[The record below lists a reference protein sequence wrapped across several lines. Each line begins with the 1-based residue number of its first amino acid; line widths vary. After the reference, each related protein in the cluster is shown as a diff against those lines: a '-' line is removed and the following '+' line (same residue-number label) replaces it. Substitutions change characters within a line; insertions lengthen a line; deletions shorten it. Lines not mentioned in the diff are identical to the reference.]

1 MRQALLVL
9 ALMLMS
15 SVASAGDVPQSFTLD
30 GRLFS
35 NPEGTTPLTD
45 ASLGMRI
52 QILDEDK
59 TCVLYEEKQTLS
71 TLASQGYFTV
81 QVGSL
86 PGSTKRTVLGDS
98 GRTMS
103 EVFSN
108 LMPIS
113 GKAVVDGIPCVV
125 PAVAAKRRYVRLII
139 SPSYMGGVERT
150 LSPDLTIDSVPNA
163 VVAERA
169 ESLQGVRSD
178 QLLKVNQAGGNVL
191 TQQNLESLFTSTA
204 RFNAVTALADG
215 TSAMYMRSNSTTGAQ
230 LPRITGAP
238 ATTPPQGAIWFDQAD
253 ERIKFQTNGGPVTL
267 TTGGSAISALTGDV
281 SASGN
286 GTVTATVN
294 SVGGSTAANVHTATE
309 LANNSTDLNTAS
321 TIVRRNAGGS
331 FAASFVLLNESR
343 LKDSGANYV
352 SLRSPATVTSY
363 AITFPAAVGGV
374 GQTLVTSDSAGTMTW
389 VTPLSA
395 PASTPGR
402 VPKFATASTLADSLI
417 SDDGNQIVVAG
428 NVVSTPNVATGDTV
442 DLRTSNTHVLSSIG
456 GDTIR
461 LQYPT
466 HGGLYNIVVAD
477 TAPRT
482 YTFDGCTTSYYKP
495 ARGPTTVDTHTVY
508 GVLFVSAGGGNWNCY
523 ITWSTGF
530 AQVP

>member
-1 MRQALLVL
+1 MRQAFLIL
-9 ALMLMS
+9 ALMMMS

-139 SPSYMGGVERT
+139 SPSYMGGAERT

-191 TQQNLESLFTSTA
+191 TQQNLESLFASTT

-215 TSAMYMRSNSTTGAQ
+215 NKCDVYAIKFDHWCT
-230 LPRITGAP
+230 AP
-238 ATTPPQGAIWFDQAD
+238 ADHW
-253 ERIKFQTNGGPVTL
+253 GP
-267 TTGGSAISALTGDV
+267 GY
-281 SASGN
+281 N
-286 GTVTATVN
+286 AT
-294 SVGGSTAANVHTATE
+294 
-309 LANNSTDLNTAS
+309 
-321 TIVRRNAGGS
+321 
-331 FAASFVLLNESR
+331 SR
-343 LKDSGANYV
+343 GYMV
-352 SLRSPATVTSY
+352 
-363 AITFPAAVGGV
+363 
-374 GQTLVTSDSAGTMTW
+374 
-389 VTPLSA
+389 
-395 PASTPGR
+395 
-402 VPKFATASTLADSLI
+402 
-417 SDDGNQIVVAG
+417 
-428 NVVSTPNVATGDTV
+428 
-442 DLRTSNTHVLSSIG
+442 
-456 GDTIR
+456 
-461 LQYPT
+461 
-466 HGGLYNIVVAD
+466 
-477 TAPRT
+477 
-482 YTFDGCTTSYYKP
+482 
-495 ARGPTTVDTHTVY
+495 
-508 GVLFVSAGGGNWNCY
+508 
-523 ITWSTGF
+523 
-530 AQVP
+530 